1 MFMSVTMVKCTRKM
15 RTEIGNTTK
24 TAIGTVLKANRKQTQ
39 PPRANRKTQHVN
51 RTLQCRTVLPRNK
64 IGLRKQPILL
74 RVALLAT
81 VWIRWTKLRMLARRV
96 IAKPVK
102 SVNSNGVVVGDS
114 IAKAV
119 GVPEDLN
126 QVAAGVVAK

>member
-1 MFMSVTMVKCTRKM
+1 VA
-15 RTEIGNTTK
+15 GTTSK
-24 TAIGTVLKANRKQTQ
+24 ENRKQTQ
-39 PPRANRKTQHVN
+39 RVRASRKTQHVN
-51 RTLQCRTVLPRNK
+51 RALQCRTAVPRNK

>member
-1 MFMSVTMVKCTRKM
+1 
-15 RTEIGNTTK
+15 
-24 TAIGTVLKANRKQTQ
+24 
-39 PPRANRKTQHVN
+39 
-51 RTLQCRTVLPRNK
+51 
-64 IGLRKQPILL
+64 
-74 RVALLAT
+74 
-81 VWIRWTKLRMLARRV
+81 V

-114 IAKAV
+114 IVKAV